1 VTRALRWGARLL
13 VLLLA
18 SYGLLFGWVW
28 WVSREDQRA
37 PADAIVV
44 LGAAQYN
51 GHPSPVL
58 QARLDHAVLLYRE
71 GLAPLLVVT
80 GGVGPGDRTS
90 EAAVGN
96 RYLQGRGVPPGAVV
110 VRAEGRTTEESIRA
124 VSGWMRSRGLSRAL
138 LVSDPFHMARLRLEA
153 RHARLT
159 AFTSPAPD
167 SPIVPGSR
175 VERQYLALE
184 ALKLPAAA
192 LLNLFARDRIPT
204 VTPLSN
210 P

>member
-1 VTRALRWGARLL
+1 VTRAVRWGARLL
-13 VLLLA
+13 AVLLA
-18 SYGLLFGWVW
+18 CYGLLFGWVW
-28 WVSREDQRA
+28 WVSREDQRE

-58 QARLDHAVLLYRE
+58 QARLDHAVLLYRD
-71 GLAPLLVVT
+71 GLAPLIIVT
-80 GGVGPGDRTS
+80 GGIGTGDRTS

-96 RYLQGRGVPPGAVV
+96 RYLQGRGLPPGALV
-110 VRAEGRTTEESIRA
+110 VRAEGRTTEESMRA
-124 VSGWMRSRGLSRAL
+124 VSGWMRARGLSRAL

-153 RHARLT
+153 RHARLI
-159 AFTSPAPD
+159 AFTSPAPG
-167 SPIVPGSR
+167 SPIVPGGR
-175 VERQYLALE
+175 VEREYLALE

-192 LLNLFARDRIPT
+192 LMNLFGRDRIAAD
-204 VTPLSN
+204 TPVPN